1 MVGGLAGGAL
11 AAHVRVRFE
20 AGVAALEGDAR
31 LVARAVVVL
40 GAFRVAPSK
49 GRLVKTKKV
58 QHKNVQRVYE
68 LRFT

>member
-11 AAHVRVRFE
+11 AAHIRVGFE

-40 GAFRVAPSK
+40 SAFCVAPGK
-49 GRLVKTKKV
+49 GRLFETK
-58 QHKNVQRVYE
+58 
-68 LRFT
+68 